1 MWVQSL
7 FYPIKFWLTGRH
19 AWHNNSGRRLAFLDV
34 NRSQNFLI
42 NFMHEARISLW
53 LPIRWPFGSV
63 GKGAKRGQG
72 GSGPW
77 SVSPVGGRGHAR
89 DRHTLFP
96 AFHLSFVDRL
106 PKLIEFLPDTEGPG
120 SLTRSPTLSLRQSP
134 LSSLP
139 CHLVAAINIDP
150 FLALTQKWH
159 TGTWDVYFSNLHLF
173 SLHAFFSLL
182 LLSESTVVFILRKT

>member
-1 MWVQSL
+1 MAFCLLPLSTQFCRLISSLFDEMNTMTRSLNGDTLWRQMWVQSL

-63 GKGAKRGQG
+63 GKGAMRGQA

-77 SVSPVGGRGHAR
+77 SV
-89 DRHTLFP
+89 
-96 AFHLSFVDRL
+96 
-106 PKLIEFLPDTEGPG
+106 
-120 SLTRSPTLSLRQSP
+120 Q
-134 LSSLP
+134 
-139 CHLVAAINIDP
+139 LVAPGAT
-150 FLALTQKWH
+150 LAT
-159 TGTWDVYFSNLHLF
+159 DMPSSPPSISP
-173 SLHAFFSLL
+173 SLIISLN
-182 LLSESTVVFILRKT
+182 